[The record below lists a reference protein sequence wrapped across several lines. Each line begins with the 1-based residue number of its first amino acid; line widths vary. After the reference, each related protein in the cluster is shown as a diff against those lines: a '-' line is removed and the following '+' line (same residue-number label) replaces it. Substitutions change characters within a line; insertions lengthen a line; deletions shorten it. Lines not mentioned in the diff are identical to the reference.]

1 MVDYLKVDKDYQE
14 IEDLRSGKGI
24 KIQGKKFRA
33 VTGCHSKFL
42 AEEQV
47 KRCEKMGHKVKVIC
61 SKSYHVCVP
70 EEIEHELIGTKAKI
84 TTAMKHAEK
93 AIGKSVKTVNQASG
107 EILRRNDAGQAAVRK
122 ILGWDK

>member
-1 MVDYLKVDKDYQE
+1 MVDYLKVDKDFEE
-14 IEDLRSGKGI
+14 IEALRSGKGI

-47 KRCEKMGHKVKVIC
+47 KRCEKMGHKVKVVC
-61 SKSYHVCVP
+61 SKSYHVCIP
-70 EEIEHELIGTKAKI
+70 EELEHELKGTGTKLA
-84 TTAMKHAEK
+84 TAMKHAEK

-107 EILRRNDAGQAAVRK
+107 EILRRNEAGQDAVRK
-122 ILGWDK
+122 ILGWK